1 MRTNRT
7 SGRRVGLRRLFAA
20 LVLVLCALSVAP
32 IHAATGILYV
42 SATGH
47 YMRGVFRDFWDK
59 NGGLANFGY
68 PLTEE
73 YVDPQTNRIYQYFER
88 ARFERAQAGSTLVQL
103 GLIGREFAGNRTF
116 ATAQPIANSSQRRY
130 FSQTGHIV
138 QFGFKEIWETRGG
151 LPIFGWPLSEEIDE
165 MLADGQVHTVQYFER
180 ARFEYWPNFAPGQRV
195 LLSTL
200 GRNLAPAAL
209 TAPLPPNAPP
219 SGPITVPAPQ
229 PPGLARP
236 IIPESKNARVIP
248 QAGQPGQ
255 TFVFEAR
262 GYQPGEKVSLWV
274 NVPDGSV
281 LGANSQVTADANGA
295 IPAGPVKFTSD
306 AKAPLGVWSI
316 VGQGTVSGRVA
327 IGYFRLL
334 GSAIGR
340 APQPGPGVPPNLD
353 ARSDPAAGPAGTI
366 FFFDAFGF
374 HPGEEVQTWVVASD
388 GRRTNADFTVTA
400 DTSGSIGYAGLYYV
414 SQPDAP
420 LGLYSFFAQG
430 KTSGKVSTAYFVLTP

>member
-1 MRTNRT
+1 
-7 SGRRVGLRRLFAA
+7 
-20 LVLVLCALSVAP
+20 
-32 IHAATGILYV
+32 
-42 SATGH
+42 
-47 YMRGVFRDFWDK
+47 
-59 NGGLANFGY
+59 
-68 PLTEE
+68 
-73 YVDPQTNRIYQYFER
+73 
-88 ARFERAQAGSTLVQL
+88 
-103 GLIGREFAGNRTF
+103 
-116 ATAQPIANSSQRRY
+116 
-130 FSQTGHIV
+130 
-138 QFGFKEIWETRGG
+138 
-151 LPIFGWPLSEEIDE
+151 
-165 MLADGQVHTVQYFER
+165 
-180 ARFEYWPNFAPGQRV
+180 V

-200 GRNLAPAAL
+200 GRNLAPATL

-295 IPAGPVKFTSD
+295 IPAGPVKFTSV
-306 AKAPLGVWSI
+306 AKAPLGVWWI

-374 HPGEEVQTWVVASD
+374 RPGEEVQTWVVASD

-400 DTSGSIGYAGLYYV
+400 DASGSIGYAGLYYV